1 MFAEKDIALPKHHR
15 SSHQSDEEL
24 NLFRNRLLIWA
35 AAVSAVFLTTKMAFS
50 SGVREPVPA
59 ELAAAM
65 AFCACGGLGGT
76 SYCFAAFI
84 LSKELRHAL
93 ASIGF
98 FALCSGSVLQA
109 FADQVGTEPALYD
122 WILAVAWLLASV
134 AFVGAAHSRTAI
146 RLSGRGQTF
155 LASALALML
164 VLGFPLAVL
173 SYAIDFTVFYAFSA
187 VPERALTAYISEAVV
202 GAISFLLVL
211 IAFRAS
217 YRRVV
222 LGRDRTSAIMCSFLV
237 PCSFSLLSRT
247 ASVVRFDSW
256 WTTGHLLMILA
267 WLAFIVA
274 AGVGNALVHKEAR
287 DRLSEMETMHQ
298 VSWSLVGAANIRE
311 LPDRL
316 AQMLAHEL
324 KAEIVS
330 IYLADDTRQSLR
342 LVAQYGPDECSD
354 RIGIIYPVFSTNHRP
369 GFHSGHTARAFT
381 SGETQVADDV
391 FIDVELVPWRM
402 LAAHDGRAVSLPLI
416 DKRETIGVLTL
427 YFADR
432 EQLTPQRLKLL
443 TMIAAAVSPAIGQ
456 ARQLESE
463 QIENEQLDHAA

>member
-1 MFAEKDIALPKHHR
+1 MFAEKGIKLPKYHR
-15 SSHQSDEEL
+15 SSNQGDKGL
-24 NLFRNRLLIWA
+24 NLLRNRLFIWA
-35 AAVSAVFLTTKMAFS
+35 AVASAVLLTTRIAFS

-65 AFCACGGLGGT
+65 AFCACGSLGSA
-76 SYCFAAFI
+76 SYCFATFI
-84 LSKELRHAL
+84 LFRELQHAL
-93 ASIGF
+93 TSVGF

-109 FADQVGTEPALYD
+109 VVDTIGEEPAFQD
-122 WILAVAWLLASV
+122 WIIAAAWLLASV
-134 AFVGAAHSRTAI
+134 AFAGAAHSSTTFRFSS
-146 RLSGRGQTF
+146 RKQTF
-155 LASALALML
+155 LASTLVLML
-164 VLGFPLAVL
+164 TLGFPLAVL
-173 SYAIDFTVFYAFSA
+173 SYAFDFTIFYGFSIFS
-187 VPERALTAYISEAVV
+187 ERNLIVYISEKVV

-211 IAFRAS
+211 IAFKAN
-217 YRRVV
+217 YRRLV
-222 LGRDRTSAIMCSFLV
+222 LRQDRISAIMCSFLV
-237 PCSFSLLSRT
+237 PSSFSLLFRT
-247 ASVVRFDSW
+247 ASVVRFDPW

-267 WLAFIVA
+267 WLAFMVA
-274 AGVGNALVHKEAR
+274 AGAINALVHKEAS
-287 DRLSEMETMHQ
+287 DRLSEMETMYKI
-298 VSWSLVGAANIRE
+298 SWSLVGAANILE
-311 LPDRL
+311 LPQRL

-330 IYLADDTRQSLR
+330 IYLADNTKQSLR
-342 LVAQYGPDECSD
+342 LVAQHGPDECSD
-354 RIGIIYPVFSTNHRP
+354 RVGIIYPLFSTNHRP

-402 LAAHDGRAVSLPLI
+402 IAAHDGRAVSLPLI

-443 TMIAAAVSPAIGQ
+443 TIIATAVSPAIGQ

-463 QIENEQLDHAA
+463 QFENEQLDQAA